1 MQYCI
6 ARDTDQARLGE
17 RRRRLRQ
24 FDRADTMFAGL
35 HDRVRQGRA
44 LPWQACRDRRT
55 AACRPWPAATDSQT
69 VTLVLDATITA
80 RVALSAIASYAD
92 EYEPECSWSWCL
104 TITSKSSRS
113 GRRSAVALSRCGNF
127 PCGETSGDHLSNQFC
142 RADRRRLLNSFSL
155 QHRYAGDVCQKDRGV
170 QAERPRHR
178 EKEPRMNAGRTVVRA
193 L

>member
-127 PCGETSGDHLSNQFC
+127 PCGETSGDHLSNQFAEPIGADYSTHFRFSIVMLVMFVRRTGVC
-142 RADRRRLLNSFSL
+142 KPNGRAIAKKN
-155 QHRYAGDVCQKDRGV
+155 HA
-170 QAERPRHR
+170 
-178 EKEPRMNAGRTVVRA
+178 
-193 L
+193 